1 MLYTLGDLY
10 TGLNGLF
17 TSIIQVLNISE
28 MGISS
33 AITFSMYRPIA
44 EGNIKEV
51 CALLQY
57 YKKCYRFIGVI
68 VLGVGICIMPFLPLM
83 ILDDLPR
90 DVNLYTLY
98 LLGFYTRA

>member
-1 MLYTLGDLY
+1 MNLERVHNASRNIAWGLINTFLIIICPFITRTVMLYTLGDLY

-57 YKKCYRFIGVI
+57 CRHLYNALSSIN
-68 VLGVGICIMPFLPLM
+68 
-83 ILDDLPR
+83 DPR
-90 DVNLYTLY
+90 
-98 LLGFYTRA
+98 